1 MKKKRIIKLI
11 ASVFISAA
19 MIIMSG
25 CTGSEAA
32 KTDFSIITTLFPQYD
47 FARKIAGDTADVTL
61 LLTPGSESHSYE
73 PTPKDIA
80 RIQKAD
86 LFIYNGGESEVWVDE
101 ILKSSGNKDM
111 KVLKLMDCVDLLEED
126 SEEDHHEHET
136 EYDEHIFTS
145 LRNSEKLIEDIQ
157 NAMSEVKPDSS
168 ELYKSNADK
177 YKSELDSLDK
187 KFTDMING
195 SKRRTVVFGDRFPF
209 KYFSED
215 YGLECYAAFS
225 GCSSETEASS
235 ATMSRL
241 IDTVKNESIPVV
253 FHIEFSSETICRK
266 ISDATGAQIALLHSC
281 HNISKKDLESGVSYL
296 DLMTQNYN
304 ELEKALN

>member
-11 ASVFISAA
+11 ASTFISSA

-25 CTGSEAA
+25 CTGTETA

-47 FARKIAGDTADVTL
+47 FAREIAGDTADVTL

-73 PTPKDIA
+73 PTPTDIA

-111 KVLKLMDCVDLLEED
+111 KILKLMDCVDLLEED
-126 SEEDHHEHET
+126 SEEEHHEHES

-145 LRNSEKLIEDIQ
+145 LRNSEKLIENIQ
-157 NAMSEVKPDSS
+157 DAMSEVKPDNS
-168 ELYKSNADK
+168 ELYKSNAEK
-177 YKSELDSLDK
+177 YKSELNSLDR
-187 KFTDMING
+187 KFTEMINN

-209 KYFSED
+209 KYFAED
-215 YGLECYAAFS
+215 YELECYAAFS

-235 ATMSRL
+235 ATMSKL

-253 FHIEFSSETICRK
+253 FHIEFSSETICKK

-281 HNISKKDLESGVSYL
+281 HNISKEDLENDVSYL